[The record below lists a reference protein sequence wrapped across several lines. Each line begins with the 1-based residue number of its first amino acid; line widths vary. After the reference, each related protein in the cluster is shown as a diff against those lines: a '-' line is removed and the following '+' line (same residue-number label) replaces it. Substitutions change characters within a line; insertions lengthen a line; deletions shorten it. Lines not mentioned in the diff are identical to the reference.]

1 MCKPVPETDVSV
13 DPSEYSTPL
22 QLHVTWRSG
31 RLVLTVVGEVDMTT
45 APRLAQALTECLD
58 QHPEELQLDLAGVS
72 FLSAAGLTVLIQARA
87 RAQDR
92 GIRFGTLVVSRAVYR
107 PLVLTGL
114 DTVFDVRPVPFPDT
128 AAPTGRTYPRLV
140 G

>member
-22 QLHVTWRSG
+22 QLHVTRRSG

-58 QHPEELQLDLAGVS
+58 QHPEELQLVRL
-72 FLSAAGLTVLIQARA
+72 
-87 RAQDR
+87 
-92 GIRFGTLVVSRAVYR
+92 GTLLDIDPELRQVADLPLGWLATRASPTDAWVY
-107 PLVLTGL
+107 GEE
-114 DTVFDVRPVPFPDT
+114 
-128 AAPTGRTYPRLV
+128 PR
-140 G
+140 